1 MYLAWYDASK
11 KLSPQEKITN
21 AYLRYQE
28 KFGTEPTEVLVHLSV
43 DVLPNEVPGEMAVIA
58 QSNIAPNCFW
68 IGTSEND

>member
-28 KFGTEPTEVLVHLSV
+28 KFGAEPAQVLLNTADVPTADLDLSLVLVPCSY
-43 DVLPNEVPGEMAVIA
+43 
-58 QSNIAPNCFW
+58 IAPNCFW
-68 IGTSEND
+68 IGTPEDNA